1 MMHPLENRVI
11 KEVIA
16 GAAVAGVLS
25 GSFAVR
31 RYAANTL
38 TQCGSSAQE
47 THSAA
52 AGRSPISGPPTSGRV
67 ALTSRTL
74 RLSESGTLATRSE
87 SMLAA

>member
-38 TQCGSSAQE
+38 TPMRSVSSRNSQRCC
-47 THSAA
+47 
-52 AGRSPISGPPTSGRV
+52 RSFSDFRPADVRP
-67 ALTSRTL
+67 
-74 RLSESGTLATRSE
+74 SGTNISDN
-87 SMLAA
+87 AAVRKRDFGDAL